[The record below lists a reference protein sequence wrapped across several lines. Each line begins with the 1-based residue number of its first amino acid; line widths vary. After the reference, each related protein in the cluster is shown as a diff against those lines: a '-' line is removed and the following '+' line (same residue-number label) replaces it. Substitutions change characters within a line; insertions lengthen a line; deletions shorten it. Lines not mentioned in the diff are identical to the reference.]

1 MKLNVGAIVTYKVYG
16 DPDNTCCVTITDIS
30 GVRFYGN
37 RVDNGLA
44 VWGFR
49 RHIISATNKEATK

>member
-16 DPDNTCCVTITDIS
+16 DADNTCTVTITDFS
-30 GVRFYGN
+30 GPRFYGN
-37 RVDNGLA
+37 RVDNGIA

-49 RHIISATNKEATK
+49 RHILPLTNKEAS